1 MSWKEE
7 GKRVDR
13 IGEGLRQ
20 DTEVNRD
27 HSVLY
32 MSMKLFKLKKKIR
45 DHNDICLYLHLC
57 ESFSVYMYI
66 CLE

>member
-32 MSMKLFKLKKKIR
+32 MSMKLFKLKKKSVTTTIYACTCISVSLSLC
-45 DHNDICLYLHLC
+45 ICI
-57 ESFSVYMYI
+57 FV
-66 CLE
+66 